1 MWVCLASAGYT
12 GSTLYVAL
20 GSLTRP
26 PPTRI
31 GAFGLLSRG
40 AIGAVG
46 MVLTPSITPPITPPI
61 DPPATPPGTPPATP
75 LASTSGGSGDSLI
88 SAIVFGI
95 TAGATSFPA
104 FSNTLGGGIA
114 FTIVGAAGG
123 GGGGGGGATRN
134 VCSNCF
140 KLIVSV

>member
-61 DPPATPPGTPPATP
+61 DPPGTPPATP

-114 FTIVGAAGG
+114 FTI
-123 GGGGGGGATRN
+123 
-134 VCSNCF
+134 
-140 KLIVSV
+140 